1 MEKIK
6 EIQKRQWELN
16 LQKNEF
22 WQNELTD
29 YFQNSEDPNEMM
41 NYINLVNDLS
51 VNDIKNAANEYL
63 GENLVQIIL
72 FPESGN
78 DR

>member
-1 MEKIK
+1 MQALYKSVLDSVKTFGPDEIVMEKIK

-51 VNDIKNAANEYL
+51 VNDIKNA
-63 GENLVQIIL
+63 
-72 FPESGN
+72 S
-78 DR
+78 